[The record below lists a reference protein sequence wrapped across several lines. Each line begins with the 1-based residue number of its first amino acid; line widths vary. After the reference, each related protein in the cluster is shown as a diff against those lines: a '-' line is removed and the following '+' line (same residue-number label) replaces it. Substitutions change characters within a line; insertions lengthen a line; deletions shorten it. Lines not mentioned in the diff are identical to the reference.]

1 MWNTKCIIDPRSS
14 VMNYIVRSHCYYTSQ
29 NDFHLIFIVRS
40 SEYDFHLPFTSL
52 QEIMEHPI
60 FLVRYNGNWI
70 QIHSRPFE
78 PERMTTDVAWMQI
91 KEGISAEEAYR
102 RWFELQRR
110 ISRVL
115 K

>member
-1 MWNTKCIIDPRSS
+1 M
-14 VMNYIVRSHCYYTSQ
+14 TS
-29 NDFHLIFIVRS
+29 I
-40 SEYDFHLPFTSL
+40 YHLPAL
-52 QEIMEHPI
+52 KKIMESTSV

-78 PERMTTDVAWMQI
+78 PERMTTDVAWIQV
-91 KEGISAEEAYR
+91 KEGVTPQEAYR
-102 RWFELQRR
+102 RWFETQRR

>member
-1 MWNTKCIIDPRSS
+1 
-14 VMNYIVRSHCYYTSQ
+14 MNYIV
-29 NDFHLIFIVRS
+29 S
-40 SEYDFHLPFTSL
+40 SDSSDTFEDYFHLPLTYL
-52 QEIMEHPI
+52 QELMEQTSI
-60 FLVRYNGNWI
+60 FLVRYNGRWMKI
-70 QIHSRPFE
+70 SSREFE

-91 KEGISAEEAYR
+91 KEGLTPEEAYR

>member
-1 MWNTKCIIDPRSS
+1 MTSIYQLPALKKIMDSTS
-14 VMNYIVRSHCYYTSQ
+14 V
-29 NDFHLIFIVRS
+29 
-40 SEYDFHLPFTSL
+40 
-52 QEIMEHPI
+52 
-60 FLVRYNGNWI
+60 FLVRYNGNWV

-78 PERMTTDVAWMQI
+78 PERMTTDVAWIQI
-91 KEGISAEEAYR
+91 KEGVTPEEAYR

>member
-1 MWNTKCIIDPRSS
+1 MTSIYQLPALKKIMDSTS
-14 VMNYIVRSHCYYTSQ
+14 V
-29 NDFHLIFIVRS
+29 
-40 SEYDFHLPFTSL
+40 
-52 QEIMEHPI
+52 

-78 PERMTTDVAWMQI
+78 PERMTTDVAWIQI
-91 KEGISAEEAYR
+91 KEGVTPQEAYR
-102 RWFELQRR
+102 RWFETQRR

>member
-1 MWNTKCIIDPRSS
+1 M
-14 VMNYIVRSHCYYTSQ
+14 TSIYQ
-29 NDFHLIFIVRS
+29 
-40 SEYDFHLPFTSL
+40 LPAL
-52 QEIMEHPI
+52 KKIMESTSV

-78 PERMTTDVAWMQI
+78 PERMTTDVAWIQI
-91 KEGISAEEAYR
+91 KEGVTPQESYR
-102 RWFELQRR
+102 RWFETQRR

>member
-1 MWNTKCIIDPRSS
+1 MT
-14 VMNYIVRSHCYYTSQ
+14 
-29 NDFHLIFIVRS
+29 FI
-40 SEYDFHLPFTSL
+40 LKTTTL
-52 QEIMEHPI
+52 QEIMEGST

-78 PERMTTDVAWMQI
+78 PERMTTDIAGMQI
-91 KEGISAEEAYR
+91 KDGVSPEEAYR

>member
-1 MWNTKCIIDPRSS
+1 
-14 VMNYIVRSHCYYTSQ
+14 MNYIVCSNRYNPPEDH
-29 NDFHLIFIVRS
+29 FHLLFTVIS
-40 SEYDFHLPFTSL
+40 SEYDFNLQLTHF
-52 QEIMEHPI
+52 QEIMESST

-78 PERMTTDVAWMQI
+78 PERMTTDVAWIQI
-91 KEGISAEEAYR
+91 KEGVTPQEAYR

>member
-1 MWNTKCIIDPRSS
+1 MT
-14 VMNYIVRSHCYYTSQ
+14 
-29 NDFHLIFIVRS
+29 FI
-40 SEYDFHLPFTSL
+40 LKTTTL
-52 QEIMEHPI
+52 QETMEGST

-91 KEGISAEEAYR
+91 KENISAEEAYR

>member
-1 MWNTKCIIDPRSS
+1 
-14 VMNYIVRSHCYYTSQ
+14 MNYIVRSYCYYAPK
-29 NDFHLIFIVRS
+29 DHFHLLFTCIS
-40 SEYDFHLPFTSL
+40 SEYDFHLPITYL
-52 QEIMEHPI
+52 QEAMEGST